1 MSWRIV
7 TITKQAKLS
16 YKNGYLIVRNEEVT
30 MIHLSEIN
38 TVMVDSTAVSI
49 TTYLIAELIKEKIKL
64 IFCDE
69 KRNPIGEVTP
79 YYGAH
84 NTSKRIQQQI
94 LWDKEY
100 LQYIWTRIIYE
111 KISNQADIMKNHEL
125 KGWDKL
131 GHYLQDLKIGD
142 PSNRE
147 GHAAKVYFNSMF
159 GKSFSRDKEDDVNIA
174 LNYGYSVLLSN
185 FNKEISANGYL
196 TQLGMKHKNEFNPF
210 NLTSDV
216 MEPFRVLIDEVVYCN
231 LDKSFNNEYK
241 YDLLNVLNKKV
252 KIDDK
257 EQYVTNAIS
266 IYVKSIFKTIDTQN
280 LKELKFFEFI

>member
-111 KISNQADIMKNHEL
+111 KL
-125 KGWDKL
+125 
-131 GHYLQDLKIGD
+131 
-142 PSNRE
+142 
-147 GHAAKVYFNSMF
+147 
-159 GKSFSRDKEDDVNIA
+159 
-174 LNYGYSVLLSN
+174 
-185 FNKEISANGYL
+185 
-196 TQLGMKHKNEFNPF
+196 
-210 NLTSDV
+210 
-216 MEPFRVLIDEVVYCN
+216 
-231 LDKSFNNEYK
+231 
-241 YDLLNVLNKKV
+241 
-252 KIDDK
+252 
-257 EQYVTNAIS
+257 VT
-266 IYVKSIFKTIDTQN
+266 KRT
-280 LKELKFFEFI
+280 

>member
-1 MSWRIV
+1 
-7 TITKQAKLS
+7 
-16 YKNGYLIVRNEEVT
+16 
-30 MIHLSEIN
+30 
-38 TVMVDSTAVSI
+38 
-49 TTYLIAELIKEKIKL
+49 
-64 IFCDE
+64 
-69 KRNPIGEVTP
+69 
-79 YYGAH
+79 
-84 NTSKRIQQQI
+84 
-94 LWDKEY
+94 
-100 LQYIWTRIIYE
+100 
-111 KISNQADIMKNHEL
+111 MKNHEL